1 MPRTPPHPAFNQDG
15 PNGLFSTPL
24 VELPDGVRQYMIAQE
39 NGLQIPSPLDP
50 YHAKEKRHGASPG
63 KVSVSNNMPSEDA
76 ALG

>member
-1 MPRTPPHPAFNQDG
+1 
-15 PNGLFSTPL
+15 
-24 VELPDGVRQYMIAQE
+24 MIAQE